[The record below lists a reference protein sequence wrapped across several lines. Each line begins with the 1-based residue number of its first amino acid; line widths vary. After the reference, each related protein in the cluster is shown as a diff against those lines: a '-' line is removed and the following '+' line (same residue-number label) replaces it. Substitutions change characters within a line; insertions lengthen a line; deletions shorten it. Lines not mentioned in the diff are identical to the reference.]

1 MSSLDKY
8 ISIDD
13 ILVLA
18 DKVSQAQ
25 LGGIEIEIE
34 GLKLKID
41 GKKTKQ
47 QVIAAQAPVAPMPM
61 PVPMQ
66 MQENQGIEAQPSQEA
81 AQESAPAESES
92 GTVVKSPIV
101 GTFYAAPAPDKDPF
115 VTVGQQ
121 VKKGDVLFI
130 IESMKLMN
138 EVLSEQDGVVK
149 KIIANDGQAVE
160 FGEPVMVI
168 E

>member
-1 MSSLDKY
+1 MDNKFF
-8 ISIDD
+8 SIDD

-18 DKVSQAQ
+18 DKVSQAG
-25 LGGIEIEIE
+25 LGSIELELD
-34 GLKLKID
+34 GCRLKIE

-47 QVIAAQAPVAPMPM
+47 QVIAASAPQLTMAAPVSSEIPNTAE
-61 PVPMQ
+61 
-66 MQENQGIEAQPSQEA
+66 ENN
-81 AQESAPAESES
+81 SEIVTNHEDS
-92 GTVVKSPIV
+92 GTAVKSPIV
-101 GTFYAAPAPDKDPF
+101 GTFYASPAPDKEPF
-115 VTVGQQ
+115 VFVGKH

-138 EVLSEQDGVVK
+138 EVLSEQDGIVK

-160 FGEPVMVI
+160 FGEPIMII